1 MKKILSVTLQIL
13 GGVFAVLLLVLA
25 GLAIAV
31 NSPTIQKKVLHEA
44 TEMLSE
50 KLGTEATIDSV
61 YIDVI
66 RQDLELYGVG
76 IDDQQ
81 QRRLFEMEKLVV
93 EMDLKQLLA
102 SKIEVERA
110 RIAGLR
116 ANIVDNPGEVPN
128 YQPILDALK
137 KDKAPDD
144 SANTKQRNSKL
155 KFDLR
160 DVNLQNVKLTYND
173 IDLDLESVGASLDG
187 NFRGRGSIN
196 DVTLSYEDN
205 MIHLDRLEVVF
216 GERWKEMGIV
226 DNLRTHWT
234 AQTKKGPVEKTLEI
248 DRLMLRPEGGTGKLR
263 VMRLHYT
270 TDNHKPRKNVTRPK
284 RGAFDPGHFN
294 VWVNLEAE
302 LNRASKDTLLANIL
316 SGNLTD
322 TLTGFF
328 VSDLKGKV
336 NLLGGVAYM
345 KDLTFRQLDTHVAID
360 SARLQLPSKKKGTQL
375 AYTTGTITVNTLL
388 KDISQAFAPVLKNFS
403 IPLSVTTSMMGNSD
417 GMTFNDVHVFTADKQ
432 LDIKAKGG
440 ISDLRD
446 KEKLAIRF
454 DIENMHTYSTKAL
467 EIINQFAVKKLMT
480 DQLKSLKTIDY
491 SGELGIYRKNERF
504 GGKLSTQEGMIDF
517 KLSLDENDKYIF
529 GNISTDSF
537 NVGKAFNVKGIGALA
552 FVGDFKVDFSKE
564 RTAQKRKDKN
574 GKLPIATAQIQ
585 VKDVHLGKLRL
596 TDIFAD
602 INSDGATALIDVD
615 KPGKMADIGFDI
627 RYTSTTEGTKVKVKP
642 KLHFNIFRHKDK
654 KQTN

>member
-263 VMRLHYT
+263 LMRLHYT

-564 RTAQKRKDKN
+564 RTARKRKDKN

-654 KQTN
+654 KQTE